1 MWYLEKYLKF
11 LHFRR
16 NTKISETFSIQWAKL
31 QFLRSDPP
39 PLVRTTT
46 CDYISAN
53 KFRSKIRV
61 LDKRGQDIYHPNTNN
76 TSDIFKNITSLSY
89 FFTRIILADARFLG
103 LQPAILDIFVHIFWS
118 KTIILCQNGSV
129 ETKKYI
135 WHLQALHSYL
145 PFFTRVI
152 LSLCWIF

>member
-1 MWYLEKYLKF
+1 M
-11 LHFRR
+11 
-16 NTKISETFSIQWAKL
+16 
-31 QFLRSDPP
+31 RSDRP

-103 LQPAILDIFVHIFWS
+103 LQPAILEIFVHIFWS
-118 KTIILCQNGSV
+118 KTINLGQKWECRDQKIHLTPSGITFFSVFHQGHFKPMMNFLKTLVQN
-129 ETKKYI
+129 
-135 WHLQALHSYL
+135 
-145 PFFTRVI
+145 
-152 LSLCWIF
+152 LSLKTHVF